1 MQKISFRL
9 LLITLLTLVVGCS
22 SLTTKTVDKSAQ
34 IKDTAPIVFMDTG
47 YSQQRNLPQ
56 LTPTQ
61 NQYAAEQMAK
71 IVAYRGL
78 AKQLYPVVLD
88 NKLTVAEQVIK
99 DESFRIY
106 LDLFLREAKV
116 VDSKILA
123 GQQKVSL
130 TLSLSSRFYQCFS
143 SSVAR
148 VSQCLREDNKM
159 QFTRIG
165 YHQAVLS
172 TVNMSCT
179 RADCGQQLHVAGF
192 SKQQTGL
199 NNTLLNAGFYDAEWT
214 VNTGLNALFNYFV
227 ITQLFFN

>member
-1 MQKISFRL
+1 MQKISLRFL
-9 LLITLLTLVVGCS
+9 LVTLFGLQVGCS
-22 SLTTKTVDKSAQ
+22 SFATKTAEKSSQLNSHAS
-34 IKDTAPIVFMDTG
+34 IVLMADGF
-47 YSQQRNLPQ
+47 SQQRNIAQ
-56 LTPTQ
+56 LSQIQ

-71 IVAYRGL
+71 IMAYRSL
-78 AKQLYPVVLD
+78 AKQIYPVILEGEH
-88 NKLTVAEQVIK
+88 TVADQVIR

-130 TLSLSSRFYQCFS
+130 ALTLTPRFYQCFS
-143 SSVAR
+143 STEAR

-165 YHQAVLS
+165 YHQAALS
-172 TVNMSCT
+172 NVNLSCT
-179 RADCGQQLHVAGF
+179 RSDCGQQLHIAGF
-192 SKQQTGL
+192 SKQQSGL

-214 VNTGLNALFNYFV
+214 VNTGLNAIFNYFV
-227 ITQLFFN
+227 ITQFFFK